1 MLRKSLLG
9 DPILDKIFRVLIQV
23 AGELYVTKNRLKM
36 IENYM
41 KENGLIVNDDFENY
55 QLASNELEEIEKERD
70 KFIET
75 ILAPIVDDD

>member
-1 MLRKSLLG
+1 
-9 DPILDKIFRVLIQV
+9 
-23 AGELYVTKNRLKM
+23 LKM

-41 KENGLIVNDDFENY
+41 KENGLIVNDDFENH

>member
-41 KENGLIVNDDFENY
+41 KENDLIVNDDFENY
-55 QLASNELEEIEKERD
+55 QLASNEHEEIEKERD

-75 ILAPIVDDD
+75 ILAPIVDGD

>member
-1 MLRKSLLG
+1 MVKKSLLG
-9 DPILDKIFRVLIQV
+9 DPMLDKVFRVLIQV

-41 KENGLIVNDDFENY
+41 EENGLIVNDDFENY

>member
-1 MLRKSLLG
+1 MVKKSLLG
-9 DPILDKIFRVLIQV
+9 DPMLDKVFRVLIQV

-41 KENGLIVNDDFENY
+41 KENGLIVNDDFENH